1 MISVI
6 MGVHAVD
13 AYLNASIQSI
23 LDQTERN
30 LELIIIANGAQH
42 AQVAGYIKNQFSHD
56 KRIHIIQSKI
66 GQLSYALNLGLDH
79 ARFDYIAR
87 MDSDDIALPERLA
100 KQLNHL
106 LEFELDMVG
115 CDLTLIDSKGKEL
128 GEQCYPKGSNIA
140 RYLPFKNPFAHNTI
154 LAKKQLFIEAR
165 GYNAGF
171 NTEDYDLWLRL
182 GRNIV
187 RWDNMPEKLVLYRI
201 HDAASKGQLLGYAE
215 SAAYSLREFFLKKNP
230 NRLFAIFVQIGK
242 AILKPNKK

>member
-6 MGVHAVD
+6 MGVHAID

-30 LELIIIANGAQH
+30 LELIIIANGTQH
-42 AQVAGYIKNQFSHD
+42 AQVADHIKNHFSHD

-100 KQLNHL
+100 KQLSHL

-115 CDLTLIDSKGKEL
+115 CDLTLIDFKEKKL
-128 GEQCYPKGSNIA
+128 GEQCYPKGGNIA

-182 GRNIV
+182 GRSTV
-187 RWDNMPEKLVLYRI
+187 RWDNMSEKLVLYRI
-201 HDAASKGQLLGYAE
+201 HDAASKGHLLGYAE
-215 SAAYSLREFFLKKNP
+215 SAAYSLREFFLNKNL